1 VLIVVRWPVGGI
13 RTWCRYVYRNSVFS
27 SYALEILM
35 PSDPEAMALQR
46 DLADTGVK
54 TTILDSTNSPRS
66 FGIAVARHIL
76 KNKWA
81 LVHAHGFTSGLVSA
95 IPCAVK
101 RIPHLITSHDVI
113 LDWQYRDFRGRMARI
128 LIEAML
134 RSATCIHS
142 VGVAAAEN
150 LETAFPGIKKR
161 ARPMR
166 VIRNGI
172 DPERFLS
179 VQSEDIRQKYSIAED
194 AILVGFFGRF
204 MGQKGFRYLVE
215 AVGRYHVTY
224 KEGPPM
230 VVVTL
235 GGGGFQREEE
245 HAVRSLGLQ
254 ESFRF
259 LDYSPNIAGLMKAVD
274 VVAMPSLW
282 EACGLVAM
290 ESLVAGV
297 PLIVSD
303 CGGLMEVC
311 QNSPAKI
318 VPMRDAT
325 ALLEGILE
333 MSRPER
339 KLAARNFRQT
349 AAERFDVK
357 TTIAGVEN
365 LYKNLVKN

>member
-27 SYALEILM
+27 AYALEILM

-54 TTILDSTNSPRS
+54 TTILDSANSPR
-66 FGIAVARHIL
+66 FGIAVARYIL
-76 KNKWA
+76 KHKWA

-128 LIEAML
+128 LIGAML
-134 RSATCIHS
+134 RSATCIQA
-142 VGVAAAEN
+142 VGEAAAEN
-150 LETAFPGIKKR
+150 LEAAFPGIKER

-179 VQSEDIRQKYSIAED
+179 ARPEDLRQKYGIAED

-204 MGQKGFRYLVE
+204 MAQKGFRYLVE
-215 AVGRYHVTY
+215 AVGRYHETH
-224 KEGPPM
+224 KAGPPM
-230 VVVTL
+230 VVVSF

-259 LDYSPNIAGLMKAVD
+259 LDFSPNIAGLMKAVD

-282 EACGLVAM
+282 EACPLQPM
-290 ESLVAGV
+290 EALTAGV
-297 PLIVSD
+297 PLVVSN
-303 CGGLMEVC
+303 CTACLEVVSG
-311 QNSPAKI
+311 SPAKV

-333 MSRPER
+333 MSSPEQ
-339 KLAARNFRQT
+339 KLAAMDFRQM
-349 AAERFDVK
+349 AAKRFDVK
-357 TTIAGVEN
+357 TTIRGVAD
-365 LYKNLVKN
+365 LYRNLVKN